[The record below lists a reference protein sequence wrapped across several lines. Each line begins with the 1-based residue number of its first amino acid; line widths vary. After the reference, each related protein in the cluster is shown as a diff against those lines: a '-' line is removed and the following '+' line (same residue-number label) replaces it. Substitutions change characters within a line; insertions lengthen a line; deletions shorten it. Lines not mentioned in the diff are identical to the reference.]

1 MAHRT
6 EVQKGEKRTLSG
18 VRRKRTPTWV
28 DEVIAI
34 EGIIV
39 MPLEMAH
46 SQYEIHR
53 LAELVE
59 GLASNTAAA
68 LGNITEELTDMRALV
83 IQNRLAL
90 DTILAKEGGV
100 GGVIHQEGCVYTP
113 DNSGNIRKEIEEIK
127 KVEEGAGKVADGTD
141 VGGMLDRKAAW
152 FMGWGT
158 WLVEVLAIG
167 IMALITICVLI
178 PVCPS
183 FLALLLKKK
192 KNCHQKHTHYRR
204 KRYKDDN
211 RDE

>member
-1 MAHRT
+1 MAHKT
-6 EVQKGEKRTLSG
+6 ELQKVERRTLGG

-28 DEVIAI
+28 DEVIVI

-39 MPLEMAH
+39 MRLGIAH

-68 LGNITEELTDMRALV
+68 LGNITEELRDMRALV
-83 IQNRLAL
+83 SQNTLAL

-100 GGVIHQEGCVYTP
+100 GAVIHQECCVYTP

-141 VGGMLDRKAAW
+141 VGGMLDRIAAW
-152 FMGWGT
+152 FRGWGT

-167 IMALITICVLI
+167 IVALITICVLI

-192 KNCHQKHTHYRR
+192 ACH
-204 KRYKDDN
+204 
-211 RDE
+211 

>member
-6 EVQKGEKRTLSG
+6 ELQKGEKRTLGG
-18 VRRKRTPTWV
+18 VRRKRTPSWV

-34 EGIIV
+34 EGIMV
-39 MPLEMAH
+39 MPLGIAH
-46 SQYEIHR
+46 SQHEIHR

-68 LGNITEELTDMRALV
+68 LGNINEELTDMRALV

-100 GGVIHQEGCVYTP
+100 CAVTP
-113 DNSGNIRKEIEEIK
+113 DKNGNIRNEIEDIK
-127 KVEEGAGKVADGTD
+127 KVEEGTGKVADGTD
-141 VGGMLDRKAAW
+141 GMLDGIAAW
-152 FMGWGT
+152 FRGWGT
-158 WLVEVLAIG
+158 WLVEVLVIG
-167 IMALITICVLI
+167 IVALITLCVLI

-183 FLALLLKKK
+183 FLALLLKKT
-192 KNCHQKHTHYRR
+192 CHQKHTHYRR

-211 RDE
+211 RDEQGV

>member
-1 MAHRT
+1 MR
-6 EVQKGEKRTLSG
+6 L
-18 VRRKRTPTWV
+18 
-28 DEVIAI
+28 
-34 EGIIV
+34 GI
-39 MPLEMAH
+39 AH

-53 LAELVE
+53 LSELVE

-68 LGNITEELTDMRALV
+68 LGNITEELTDMRAVV

-100 GGVIHQEGCVYTP
+100 GAVIPQECCVYTP
-113 DNSGNIRKEIEEIK
+113 DNSGNVRKEIEEIK
-127 KVEEGAGKVADGTD
+127 KEEEGAGKVADGTGI
-141 VGGMLDRKAAW
+141 GGMLDRIAAW

-158 WLVEVLAIG
+158 WLVEVLVIG
-167 IMALITICVLI
+167 IVALITICVLI

-183 FLALLLKKK
+183 FLALLLKK

-211 RDE
+211 RDEQEV